1 VGRPKCRIK
10 KKCVICNEEFE
21 VVPSSKKKTCNKT
34 CSNKLAYKNGRKVIR
49 NREYNYDRWIRLYG
63 KNEADRRQE
72 IALSNISK
80 GLLANPREKQR
91 ASARKT
97 IVEWNKKQKGKTLE
111 EIHGDKKAKEI
122 KRKLSKRSSGKNN
135 PSYGKVYEQGGKS
148 VSGRYKGRWFRS
160 ILELSFMVH
169 LEKEMDLDNIMG
181 EVWKVPYRNSSGVD
195 RTYTPDFYDPAS
207 STVYEC
213 KMSWC
218 NNSKDNQEKFKA
230 AEEFFEKKNIKF
242 RVVTENDFHKLSFKE
257 AEKMENVNLNK
268 GSLKYFRK

>member
-97 IVEWNKKQKGKTLE
+97 IVEWNKKQK
-111 EIHGDKKAKEI
+111 
-122 KRKLSKRSSGKNN
+122 
-135 PSYGKVYEQGGKS
+135 
-148 VSGRYKGRWFRS
+148 
-160 ILELSFMVH
+160 
-169 LEKEMDLDNIMG
+169 EK
-181 EVWKVPYRNSSGVD
+181 
-195 RTYTPDFYDPAS
+195 
-207 STVYEC
+207 
-213 KMSWC
+213 
-218 NNSKDNQEKFKA
+218 
-230 AEEFFEKKNIKF
+230 
-242 RVVTENDFHKLSFKE
+242 H
-257 AEKMENVNLNK
+257 
-268 GSLKYFRK
+268 

>member
-1 VGRPKCRIK
+1 
-10 KKCVICNEEFE
+10 
-21 VVPSSKKKTCNKT
+21 
-34 CSNKLAYKNGRKVIR
+34 
-49 NREYNYDRWIRLYG
+49 
-63 KNEADRRQE
+63 
-72 IALSNISK
+72 
-80 GLLANPREKQR
+80 
-91 ASARKT
+91 
-97 IVEWNKKQKGKTLE
+97 
-111 EIHGDKKAKEI
+111 
-122 KRKLSKRSSGKNN
+122 
-135 PSYGKVYEQGGKS
+135 
-148 VSGRYKGRWFRS
+148 
-160 ILELSFMVH
+160 MVH

-218 NNSKDNQEKFKA
+218 TNSKDNQEKFKA